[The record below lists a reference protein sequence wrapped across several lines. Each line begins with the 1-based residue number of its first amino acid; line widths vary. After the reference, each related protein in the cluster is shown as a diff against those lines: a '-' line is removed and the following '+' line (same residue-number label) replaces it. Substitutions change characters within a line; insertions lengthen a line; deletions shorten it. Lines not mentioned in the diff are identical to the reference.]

1 MSGSFLYPYP
11 ALPGA
16 ASQDQARNSGTAWAE
31 LTVDESGGRKPVT
44 RTPLPSSDHQ
54 LVIRRNLRE
63 DCLLY
68 VSPDNIL

>member
-1 MSGSFLYPYP
+1 MLVSGSFLYPYP

-44 RTPLPSSDHQ
+44 RTPLPSPDHQ
-54 LVIRRNLRE
+54 LVIVKTVFFVY
-63 DCLLY
+63 LLI
-68 VSPDNIL
+68 IL